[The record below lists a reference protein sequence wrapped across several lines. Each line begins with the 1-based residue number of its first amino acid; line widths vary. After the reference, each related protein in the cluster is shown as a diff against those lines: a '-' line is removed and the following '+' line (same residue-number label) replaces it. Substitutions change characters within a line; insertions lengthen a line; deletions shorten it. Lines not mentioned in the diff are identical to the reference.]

1 MIRNFILIYFLVS
14 IFIITSFS
22 SYLLGKIKNNKSRLF
37 FIFTTCFF
45 VYLSGYFL
53 EYISTSWEEMLFWNH
68 FQYLT
73 IPFIPTLWL
82 LIILEYTD
90 RWIQTINNKLLVI
103 LILIIPV
110 ITVIL
115 NFTNSYHGLYY
126 SSTTIIKS
134 FGHNVLKIN
143 KGPWYYIQTAYIF
156 LCLLISLFLVYQ
168 KFTFDKSRK
177 KLLSIMFISL
187 ILPLL
192 GILLNIIDIF
202 KNAFDYGVLFISIS
216 IMLNII
222 AILKYDFLEI
232 TSTAKDR
239 LFEIS
244 SDGLMVLDNDN
255 NILDL
260 NLSAMK
266 LFNISQKKL
275 LPYNIDKFLSNEPD
289 LNKILKNADKVV
301 WVKSL
306 GKKDYHFEI
315 TTVEIKNKFTNKI
328 GYLKTI
334 RNITEE
340 EELKTKLELLATT
353 DTLTKINNRFK
364 FMELAEREFQLSK
377 RYKRTF
383 AVLMVDIDHFKKI
396 NDNYGHA
403 VGDIVLKNLGVLMKN
418 HFRTT
423 DILGR
428 IGGEEFAIILV
439 NTSLDDATKKAES
452 FRQLV
457 ENTIVSVEELN
468 VKFTVSIGLSQYN
481 NGYQA
486 FDEILKVADEA
497 LYYSKANGR
506 NRITV
511 YPE

>member
-1 MIRNFILIYFLVS
+1 
-14 IFIITSFS
+14 
-22 SYLLGKIKNNKSRLF
+22 
-37 FIFTTCFF
+37 
-45 VYLSGYFL
+45 
-53 EYISTSWEEMLFWNH
+53 
-68 FQYLT
+68 
-73 IPFIPTLWL
+73 
-82 LIILEYTD
+82 
-90 RWIQTINNKLLVI
+90 
-103 LILIIPV
+103 
-110 ITVIL
+110 
-115 NFTNSYHGLYY
+115 
-126 SSTTIIKS
+126 
-134 FGHNVLKIN
+134 
-143 KGPWYYIQTAYIF
+143 
-156 LCLLISLFLVYQ
+156 
-168 KFTFDKSRK
+168 
-177 KLLSIMFISL
+177 
-187 ILPLL
+187 
-192 GILLNIIDIF
+192 
-202 KNAFDYGVLFISIS
+202 
-216 IMLNII
+216 
-222 AILKYDFLEI
+222 
-232 TSTAKDR
+232 
-239 LFEIS
+239 
-244 SDGLMVLDNDN
+244 LDNDN

-301 WVKSL
+301 WVKSS